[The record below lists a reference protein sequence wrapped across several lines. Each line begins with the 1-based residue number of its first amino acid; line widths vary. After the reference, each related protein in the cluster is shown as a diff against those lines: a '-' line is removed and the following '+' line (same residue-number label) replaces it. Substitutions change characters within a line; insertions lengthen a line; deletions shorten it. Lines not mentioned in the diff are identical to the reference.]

1 MRAPS
6 PLSKYTALFAAIAM
20 MGSSV
25 AAAAPTTAP
34 RTVDP
39 LAIVSIFGT
48 ADSAAAI
55 CAGSSAAAV
64 AGAATAA
71 AGQAPGAGCVL
82 PVVDTPPPPVAETA
96 PPPVAPAVVPAS
108 GIGALPLLAGLAA
121 IAVIAA
127 LLLNNNNDNGEIV
140 LPISP

>member
-1 MRAPS
+1 MLGSTAATAAP
-6 PLSKYTALFAAIAM
+6 
-20 MGSSV
+20 V
-25 AAAAPTTAP
+25 AAPQ
-34 RTVDP
+34 TVDP

-55 CAGSSAAAV
+55 CAGSSAGAAAAV
-64 AGAATAA
+64 

-82 PVVDTPPPPVAETA
+82 PVVDAPPPPVAETA
-96 PPPVAPAVVPAS
+96 PPPLAPAAVPAS
-108 GIGALPLLAGLAA
+108 GIGVLPLLAGLAA

-127 LLLNNNNDNGEIV
+127 LILKNNNDNGEIV